1 MRPACGST
9 PTRWPRA
16 TCAATTPSAPASA
29 AASRA
34 GRDAAARKAAKRP
47 RSGPE
52 LLWSSAKPSGA
63 ERNVLRLVVADF
75 DAGER
80 LDQALAALAGTS
92 RSQARRWIDEGRV
105 RVGGAPARASQR
117 VAAGVLVEAEPPD
130 PRSSPLSPEPMA
142 LAILHEDVDLIVID
156 KPAGLVVHPAPG
168 HPGGTLVNALLH
180 HCKDL
185 SGVGGVLRPGIVHRL
200 DRGTSGVLVAAK
212 HDAAHQALARQFQDH
227 SIEREYRALVRGLP
241 SGDAGRVDRPLGR
254 HPRDRK
260 RISVA
265 ARGPVREA
273 HTAWRVLRRY
283 SASGCALLA
292 VRPET
297 GRTHQ
302 IRVHLASAGL
312 PVLGD
317 PVYGRAARGGLARPA
332 LHAAL
337 LGFTHPRSGEPMRF
351 EAPLAADLE
360 ELVAAL
366 ERREAR

>member
-1 MRPACGST
+1 MRLLVAESE
-9 PTRWPRA
+9 
-16 TCAATTPSAPASA
+16 
-29 AASRA
+29 A
-34 GRDAAARKAAKRP
+34 GD
-47 RSGPE
+47 
-52 LLWSSAKPSGA
+52 
-63 ERNVLRLVVADF
+63 
-75 DAGER
+75 R

-105 RVGGAPARASQR
+105 RVGGAPGRASQR
-117 VAAGVLVEAEPPD
+117 VAAGDLVLAEPPE
-130 PRSSPLSPEPMA
+130 PLPSPLVPEPIA
-142 LAILHEDVDLIVID
+142 LAILHEDADLIVVD

-180 HCKDL
+180 HCADL

-212 HDAAHQALARQFQDH
+212 HDAAHRALARQFQEH
-227 SIEREYRALVRGLP
+227 SVEREYRALVRGLP
-241 SGDAGRVDRPLGR
+241 AGEAGRVDRPLGR

-273 HTAWRVLRRY
+273 HTAWRVLRRFP
-283 SASGCALLA
+283 ASHCTLVA
-292 VRPET
+292 VLPET

-317 PVYGRAARGGLARPA
+317 PVYGRAARAAGGLERPA
-332 LHAAL
+332 LHAAR
-337 LGFTHPRSGEPMRF
+337 LGFAHPRSSARMRF
-351 EAPLAADLE
+351 EAPLPADLA
-360 ELVAAL
+360 ELLATL
-366 ERREAR
+366 ERREAGTA